1 MAAQARHMNNN
12 SELNNQIAQQ
22 LGSEYEL
29 LEVQMQNASGRPVL
43 LVRIDRA
50 DEQPVAVS
58 DIEAV
63 TRRLSLWLDEADPIG
78 GEYRLEVESPG
89 AKRPLLRT
97 RHFERMLGLKAKVR
111 GGEHAF
117 TAPIKA
123 VDGEQ
128 VTFDVPGQ
136 GDVTL
141 RIADLKA
148 NLAEFP
154 SEHR

>member
-1 MAAQARHMNNN
+1 MAAHMNNN

-22 LGSEYEL
+22 LPEAYEL
-29 LEVQMQNASGRPVL
+29 LEVQLQNASGRPIL
-43 LVRIDRA
+43 LVRVDRM
-50 DEQPVAVS
+50 DETPVSVD
-58 DIEAV
+58 DIEQV
-63 TRRLSLWLDEADPIG
+63 TRTLSLWLDEADPIGG

-111 GGEHAF
+111 GGEHSF
-117 TAPIKA
+117 TAPITA
-123 VDGEQ
+123 VSGEQ

-141 RIADLKA
+141 SIQEIKA

>member
-1 MAAQARHMNNN
+1 MNNN
-12 SELNNQIAQQ
+12 LELHSEIAQQ
-22 LGSEYEL
+22 LGNEYEL

-43 LVRIDRA
+43 LVRIDRM
-50 DEQPVAVS
+50 DEQPVSVD
-58 DIEAV
+58 DIEQV
-63 TRRLSLWLDEADPIG
+63 TRRVSTWLDGADPIG

-89 AKRPLLRT
+89 AKRPLLRA

-123 VDGEQ
+123 VTGEQ

-141 RIADLKA
+141 PIGAIKA

>member
-1 MAAQARHMNNN
+1 MNNN
-12 SELNNQIAQQ
+12 SDLNNQIAQQ
-22 LGSEYEL
+22 LGEEYEL

-43 LVRIDRA
+43 LVRLDRM
-50 DEQPVAVS
+50 DEQPVTVD
-58 DIEAV
+58 DIEQA
-63 TRRLSLWLDEADPIG
+63 TRRLSNWLDEADPIG
-78 GEYRLEVESPG
+78 GEYRLEIESPG

-111 GGEHAF
+111 GGKHAF

-123 VDGEQ
+123 VNGEE

-136 GDVTL
+136 GDLTL
-141 RIADLKA
+141 RIAEIKA

>member
-1 MAAQARHMNNN
+1 MNNN
-12 SELNNQIAQQ
+12 SELYNQIAQQ
-22 LGSEYEL
+22 ISDAYEL

-43 LVRIDRA
+43 LVRVDRL
-50 DEQPVAVS
+50 DEQPVSVD
-58 DIEAV
+58 DIEGV
-63 TRRLSLWLDEADPIG
+63 TRRLSNWLDEADPIG

-89 AKRPLLRT
+89 AKRPLLRA

-117 TAPIKA
+117 TAPIMA
-123 VDGEQ
+123 VNGEQ

-136 GDVTL
+136 GEVTL
-141 RIADLKA
+141 EIGSIKA

>member
-1 MAAQARHMNNN
+1 MNNN
-12 SELNNQIAQQ
+12 SDLHNQIAQQ
-22 LGSEYEL
+22 LTSDYEL
-29 LEVQMQNASGRPVL
+29 LEVQLQNASGRPIL

-50 DEQPVAVS
+50 DEQPVSVD

-63 TRRLSLWLDEADPIG
+63 TRRLSNWLDEADPVS

-89 AKRPLLRT
+89 AKRPLLRE

-111 GGEHAF
+111 GGEHSF

-123 VDGEQ
+123 VDGDQ

-141 RIADLKA
+141 RIADIKA

>member
-1 MAAQARHMNNN
+1 MNNN
-12 SELNNQIAQQ
+12 SDLNNQIAQQ
-22 LGSEYEL
+22 LGEEYEL

-43 LVRIDRA
+43 LVRLDRM
-50 DEQPVAVS
+50 DEQPVTVD
-58 DIEAV
+58 DIEQA
-63 TRRLSLWLDEADPIG
+63 TRRLSNWLDEADPIG
-78 GEYRLEVESPG
+78 GEYRLEIESPG

-123 VDGEQ
+123 VSGEE

-136 GDVTL
+136 GDLTL
-141 RIADLKA
+141 RIAEIKA